1 MASRN
6 YIYTLFMIEIA
17 CSVLSGMPVAT
28 GSIRELW
35 AHSGDVRATFTY
47 PFEVEIVEVYRTGTE
62 ILLGSGEMLICMLQP
77 YDRRRESPNHM
88 GAFFICVPESL
99 QARAL
104 AALIQQ
110 DIRRY
115 ANPLRR
121 HVCEWLSEN

>member
-6 YIYTLFMIEIA
+6 CIYTLFMIEIA
-17 CSVLSGMPVAT
+17 CSVLSGRSVKT

-35 AHSGDVRATFTY
+35 AHSGSVRATFRY

-62 ILLGSGEMLICMLQP
+62 ILLESGEMLIGMSQP
-77 YDRRRESPNHM
+77 YNRRRESPN
-88 GAFFICVPESL
+88 AVCTFFICMPESL

-110 DIRRY
+110 DVRRY

-121 HVCEWLSEN
+121 RVVEFLRE